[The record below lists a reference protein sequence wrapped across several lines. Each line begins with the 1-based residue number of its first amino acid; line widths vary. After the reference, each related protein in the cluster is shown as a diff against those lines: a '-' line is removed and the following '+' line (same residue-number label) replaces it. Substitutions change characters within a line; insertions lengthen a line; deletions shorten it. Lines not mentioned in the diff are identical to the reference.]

1 MTKKHYLLLVIG
13 VLLICAVTLGFSYA
27 YWMNIKIQDNPNV
40 VESKCFSIEF
50 SEKEGSDINLSGAY
64 PISDED
70 GMKSTPYEFTITNTC
85 DMYAAY
91 NINMEVLNTT
101 TLSHDLIK
109 AVIDDNTPKVATD
122 YPSANATIDGATSYT
137 LLSGGL
143 VKDESRT
150 YNFRMWVDS
159 SATLENSQNKTIATK
174 IVVVAIASEEPNLI
188 KTLLTQYQDGN
199 EVGLVKDSNNA
210 NKYYFKGTNEEVANN
225 FLWYGGHQWRIL
237 NFDVEENYL
246 TLITQQPLTS
256 IQPILG
262 AAWNSVLEYEN
273 SFINSWLNDYF
284 WNSLDTSVQSNILDT
299 TYNIGI
305 FYDED
310 EFTVTK
316 KVGLMD
322 WDYYKDFMG
331 EMNSY
336 LNIYDRW
343 WLGNRYNDNVNLVYA
358 YKTGAAYETEVD
370 KSQGVRP
377 LIRIKNINITK
388 GDGSLKNSFRSD
400 YTSSSTD
407 NIQVGEYINLPY
419 LGEDNACGSDNLC
432 TFRVVSNDENGVKVI
447 LNGILPQKTMLSS
460 NILDTDN
467 IIYTYLNSF
476 ANNLGDN
483 YRIIEAKKF
492 GNGSY
497 EQGDSYKNSYT
508 NFIQA
513 NIALPTIGEMFSGND
528 IDLNDPTDY
537 LGNFVDVDTVE
548 NHNVAK
554 DYWMLNTHGSNN
566 HNFSHDSGVIYYDS
580 YDTDERGIRP
590 VLYLKKNLNFV
601 GGEGT
606 AQNPYTL
613 N

>member
-122 YPSANATIDGATSYT
+122 YPSANATIDGATAYT

-143 VKDESRT
+143 VKDESKT

-336 LNIYDRW
+336 LNIYDSW

-467 IIYTYLNSF
+467 IIYIYLNSF